1 MKQTV
6 LARTMAIEKVVK
18 SKATWPTCDCLMTDG
33 TRQRLFGMMIV
44 QPFLNGEVA
53 ELVTNDNDLAA
64 LLRAMD
70 TDETIKIDVKEL

>member
-64 LLRAMD
+64 MLRQMD
-70 TDETIKIDVKEL
+70 IDETVEINLI